1 MCNKNTFDTAN
12 QLQLKAMV
20 YIDGAVTQSNII
32 AHTKT
37 HTHYDEKHR
46 PYADKIIKFDTCA
59 TDRSILNRNWAM
71 IKRKRVID

>member
-20 YIDGAVTQSNII
+20 YIDGAVTQSNMI

-37 HTHYDEKHR
+37 HTHTTTKSIGHMLT
-46 PYADKIIKFDTCA
+46 KLSN
-59 TDRSILNRNWAM
+59 SIL
-71 IKRKRVID
+71 VPQIDRF